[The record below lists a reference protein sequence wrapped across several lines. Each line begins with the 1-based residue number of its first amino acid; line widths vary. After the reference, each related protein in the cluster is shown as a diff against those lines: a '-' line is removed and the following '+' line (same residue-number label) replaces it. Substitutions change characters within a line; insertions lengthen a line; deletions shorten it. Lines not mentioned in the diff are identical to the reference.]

1 MIRLKQLDS
10 EYLETVM
17 AFDKLN
23 FPTDFWKTE
32 DWKDLMEDER
42 ALYYAFLDEENLVA
56 NAFIYNWKGEKDYI
70 KILNISVHP

>member
-1 MIRLKQLDS
+1 MELKVLGEKERQRTTEEYKMIRLKQLDS

-23 FPTDFWKTE
+23 FPTDFWKAA

-42 ALYYAFLDEENLVA
+42 ALYYAFLDEENL
-56 NAFIYNWKGEKDYI
+56 D
-70 KILNISVHP
+70 